1 MLRILS
7 YLQVAEQ
14 DYRVSVDLKSMV
26 MGLDRL
32 EVKWRNTIAR
42 LVLRMRCL

>member
-14 DYRVSVDLKSMV
+14 DYKVSVDLKSMV
-26 MGLDRL
+26 MGLERL
-32 EVKWRNTIAR
+32 EVKWQNTNPR
-42 LVLRMRCL
+42 